1 MFFANVLADNKG
13 FLVGKK
19 PAGDAEAETDENY
32 RSPNGLPLLLA
43 RSVGAQRRRATNERS
58 QKVSRG
64 P

>member
-43 RSVGAQRRRATNERS
+43 
-58 QKVSRG
+58 
-64 P
+64 